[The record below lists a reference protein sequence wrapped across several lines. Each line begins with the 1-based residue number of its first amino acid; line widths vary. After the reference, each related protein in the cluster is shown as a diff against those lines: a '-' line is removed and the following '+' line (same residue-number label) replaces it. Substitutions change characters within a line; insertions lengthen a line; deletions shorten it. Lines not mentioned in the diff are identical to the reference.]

1 MKRDMDLIIKVLKYI
16 EEHNTATNSIVVEI
30 EGYDSEEERE
40 AVQYQVKLLK
50 DAGYIEAKG
59 SLNPYEFYV
68 RSITWEGHE
77 FLDAARNEAVVS
89 EAKEIA
95 KKKGMDF
102 LNLPFE
108 LTKTL
113 LVEVAKRSLLG

>member
-30 EGYDSEEERE
+30 EGCDSEEKRE
-40 AVQYQVKLLK
+40 MVQYQVKLLK
-50 DAGYIEAKG
+50 DAGFVEATG
-59 SLNPYEFYV
+59 GLNPYEFHV
-68 RSITWEGHE
+68 RGITWEGHE
-77 FLDAARNEAVVS
+77 FLDAARNEVVVS
-89 EAKEIA
+89 KAKEIA

-102 LNLPFE
+102 LSLPFE

-113 LVEVAKRSLLG
+113 LIEVTKKTLFG

>member
-30 EGYDSEEERE
+30 EGHESVEDRE
-40 AVQYQVKLLK
+40 IVQYQVKLLK
-50 DAGYIEAKG
+50 DAGYVEAKG
-59 SLNPYEFYV
+59 GLNPFEFYV
-68 RSITWEGHE
+68 RSMTWEGHE
-77 FLDAARNEAVVS
+77 FLDAARNEVVVS

-102 LNLPFE
+102 LSLPFE
-108 LTKTL
+108 ITKAL
-113 LVEVAKRSLLG
+113 LVDVAKRSLFG

>member
-1 MKRDMDLIIKVLKYI
+1 MDLIIKVLKYI
-16 EEHNTATNSIVVEI
+16 EENNTATNSIVVEI
-30 EGYDSEEERE
+30 EGYDTEEQRE
-40 AVQYQVKLLK
+40 MVQYQVKLLK

-59 SLNPYEFYV
+59 GYNPYEFIV
-68 RSITWEGHE
+68 RSMTWEGHD
-77 FLDAARNEAVVS
+77 FLDAARNEVVFN

-102 LNLPFE
+102 LSLPFE

-113 LVEVAKRSLLG
+113 LVEIAKRTLLG